1 MGFLD
6 FLSPKK
12 KREEQKRKLI
22 EETNNFLT
30 RIKEQKGLTPIT
42 TSILLKKGEDAY
54 FQCDSI
60 LQETR
65 AVRKY
70 KSSGGGVG
78 FRVAK
83 GVYIGSGSRSGT
95 SESHEEWRSI
105 DKGKLTLTN
114 QRFIFDGAKEN
125 RVIPLK
131 KIVSV
136 NPWLDAIEVS
146 SESRKKSMLFPVE
159 NPYIW
164 ATAIQIL
171 IKADDPQKIDSVD
184 ITFQ

>member
-12 KREEQKRKLI
+12 KREEQKQKLI

-30 RIKEQKGLTPIT
+30 KIKEQKGLTPIT
-42 TSILLKKGEDAY
+42 TSILLKKEEDAY
-54 FQCDSI
+54 FQCDTI

-65 AVRKY
+65 AIRKY

-83 GVYIGSGSRSGT
+83 GVYIGSSSRSGT
-95 SESHEEWRSI
+95 SESHEEWRII
-105 DKGKLTLTN
+105 DKGRLTLTN
-114 QRFIFDGAKEN
+114 QRLIFDGVKEN
-125 RVIPLK
+125 RVISLNK
-131 KIVSV
+131 VVSV

-146 SESRKKSMLFPVE
+146 AENRKKSMLFPIG
-159 NPYIW
+159 NPYMW

-171 IKADDPQKIDSVD
+171 IKADDPRKIDGVD
-184 ITFQ
+184 IIFQ